1 MRLAALLVF
10 GLACLAPTLAAG
22 ADDKE
27 ALALAQGL
35 LDKGSAL
42 FDTRDSAAMAATW
55 AEDGRL
61 TWFGRD
67 EATGDLN
74 RSVKEGRAQVEE
86 IYRDAFRDKD
96 NKTTS
101 RNTVGSASLIAPDLL
116 LIRGTFE
123 PDISNKGK
131 YPFVQVRVKKGDA
144 WLVKD
149 LQFFVI
155 PQD

>member
-1 MRLAALLVF
+1 MTRAALLAL
-10 GLACLAPTLAAG
+10 GLACIAPTLAPG
-22 ADDKE
+22 ADDKD
-27 ALALAQGL
+27 ARTLAQGL

-42 FDTRDSAAMAATW
+42 FDARDSAVMAATW

-61 TWFGRD
+61 TTFLRD
-67 EATGDLN
+67 EATGDLT

-86 IYRDAFRDKD
+86 IYRDAFRNKD

-101 RNTVGSASLIAPDLL
+101 RNTVESAALLAPDLL

-123 PDISNKGK
+123 PDLSNKGK
-131 YPFVQVRVKKGDA
+131 YPFVQIRTKKGDA